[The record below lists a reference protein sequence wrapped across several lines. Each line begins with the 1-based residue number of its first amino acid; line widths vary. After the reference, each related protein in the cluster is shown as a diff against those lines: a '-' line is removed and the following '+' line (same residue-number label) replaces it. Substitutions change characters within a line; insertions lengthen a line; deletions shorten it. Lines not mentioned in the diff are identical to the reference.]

1 MQGWAA
7 DDMFERP
14 ESYMETPRF
23 LGIDVAK
30 GELVVAA
37 LPGEE
42 RWTVENDEQGIRTL
56 VERLK
61 RERVA
66 LIVLEAT
73 GGYELRAVSALANA
87 SLPVV
92 VVNPRQVRDF
102 ARSTGQ
108 LAKTDRIDAR
118 MLALFGE
125 RVRPEVRVLADE
137 DQQALDALLTRR
149 RQLIEMLSAE
159 RNRLG
164 QTLGSKTKLVK
175 KSLKSHISYLER
187 ELRVSDTE
195 LADMIHSS
203 ALWRERDDLLQ
214 SVPGVGR
221 VVSLTLLA
229 ELPELGRLNRKEI
242 AKLVGVTPLAR
253 DSGTMRGKRMV
264 YGGRAS
270 VRAALYIGSP
280 GRHQVQSGDPRSI
293 PAPAQ
298 SREGK
303 ETGARRVHAEAL
315 DDPQRD
321 GEKQRAVESGYHTP
335 HRLTFKTVA
344 NAQVQLR
351 AIDLVGDQNFVLHRK
366 STGAH
371 HSSLTRALVCCNV
384 R

>member
-1 MQGWAA
+1 
-7 DDMFERP
+7 
-14 ESYMETPRF
+14 
-23 LGIDVAK
+23 
-30 GELVVAA
+30 
-37 LPGEE
+37 
-42 RWTVENDEQGIRTL
+42 
-56 VERLK
+56 
-61 RERVA
+61 
-66 LIVLEAT
+66 
-73 GGYELRAVSALANA
+73 
-87 SLPVV
+87 
-92 VVNPRQVRDF
+92 
-102 ARSTGQ
+102 
-108 LAKTDRIDAR
+108 

-242 AKLVGVTPLAR
+242 AKLVGVAPLAR

-270 VRAALYIGSP
+270 VRAALYM
-280 GRHQVQSGDPRSI
+280 
-293 PAPAQ
+293 
-298 SREGK
+298 
-303 ETGARRVHAEAL
+303 GALVATKYNPVIRDL
-315 DDPQRD
+315 YQR
-321 GEKQRAVESGYHTP
+321 
-335 HRLTFKTVA
+335 L
-344 NAQVQLR
+344 LR
-351 AIDLVGDQNFVLHRK
+351 AGKAKKL
-366 STGAH
+366 
-371 HSSLTRALVCCNV
+371 ALVACTRKLLTILNAMAKNNE
-384 R
+384 RWRADTTLTTA

>member
-1 MQGWAA
+1 
-7 DDMFERP
+7 
-14 ESYMETPRF
+14 METLRF
-23 LGIDVAK
+23 VGIDVAK
-30 GELVVAA
+30 AELVVAA

-42 RWTVENDEQGIRTL
+42 RWAVENDEQGIRTL

-61 RERVA
+61 RETVA

-125 RVRPEVRVLADE
+125 RVRPEVRVLAND

-175 KSLKSHISYLER
+175 KSLKSHIIYLER

-195 LADMIHSS
+195 LADMIRSS

-242 AKLVGVTPLAR
+242 AKLVGVAPLAR
-253 DSGTMRGKRMV
+253 DSGTMRGKRVV

-270 VRAALYIGSP
+270 VRAALYM
-280 GRHQVQSGDPRSI
+280 
-293 PAPAQ
+293 
-298 SREGK
+298 
-303 ETGARRVHAEAL
+303 GALVATKYNPVIRAL
-315 DDPQRD
+315 YQR
-321 GEKQRAVESGYHTP
+321 
-335 HRLTFKTVA
+335 L
-344 NAQVQLR
+344 LR
-351 AIDLVGDQNFVLHRK
+351 AGKAKKL
-366 STGAH
+366 
-371 HSSLTRALVCCNV
+371 ALVACMRKLLTILNAMAKNNE
-384 R
+384 RWRAETTLTTA

>member
-7 DDMFERP
+7 DDMFQRP

-23 LGIDVAK
+23 VGIDVAK
-30 GELVVAA
+30 GELVVTA

-56 VERLK
+56 VERLE
-61 RERVA
+61 RETAA

-164 QTLGSKTKLVK
+164 QTLGRGTKLVK
-175 KSLKSHISYLER
+175 KSLKSHITYLER

-195 LADMIHSS
+195 LAEMIRSS

-242 AKLVGVTPLAR
+242 AKLVGVAPLAR
-253 DSGTMRGKRMV
+253 DSGTMRGKRMI

-270 VRAALYIGSP
+270 VRAALYM
-280 GRHQVQSGDPRSI
+280 
-293 PAPAQ
+293 
-298 SREGK
+298 
-303 ETGARRVHAEAL
+303 GALVATKYN
-315 DDPQRD
+315 PVIRD
-321 GEKQRAVESGYHTP
+321 LYQK
-335 HRLTFKTVA
+335 L
-344 NAQVQLR
+344 LR
-351 AIDLVGDQNFVLHRK
+351 AGKAKKL
-366 STGAH
+366 
-371 HSSLTRALVCCNV
+371 ALVACMRKLLTILNAMAKNNE
-384 R
+384 RWRADPTLTTA